1 MCLWI
6 HPSQMFMYISVT
18 IFQFLFLLQW
28 QFSNSGSYNEE
39 QTPIFLWFWP
49 AVKGLKLK
57 YLQTLSCPAIV
68 LTFSGPLMFI
78 SNRRDKNVSAVSDQG
93 SLVDQGSLMMEKISE
108 IWFLSLLR
116 LPILSNIWSNLFHNR
131 FLLFIRTN
139 QKMIVV
145 VQSLITL
152 IKLLSLLMCSTTHLD
167 EELCLSRYS
176 RSLLLLSSRRWY
188 LLYFF
193 QLVKLEQILLIT
205 VLILKLVS

>member
-1 MCLWI
+1 MYCNIFNLLW
-6 HPSQMFMYISVT
+6 
-18 IFQFLFLLQW
+18 
-28 QFSNSGSYNEE
+28 
-39 QTPIFLWFWP
+39 PID
-49 AVKGLKLK
+49 V
-57 YLQTLSCPAIV
+57 Y
-68 LTFSGPLMFI
+68 
-78 SNRRDKNVSAVSDQG
+78 NRRDKNVSAVSDQG
-93 SLVDQGSLMMEKISE
+93 SLVDQGSLILENITE
-108 IWFLSLLR
+108 IYFLSLLC
-116 LPILSNIWSNLFHNR
+116 LPIWSNVWSNPFHNR
-131 FLLFIRTN
+131 FLLFIRSKL
-139 QKMIVV
+139 KMIV